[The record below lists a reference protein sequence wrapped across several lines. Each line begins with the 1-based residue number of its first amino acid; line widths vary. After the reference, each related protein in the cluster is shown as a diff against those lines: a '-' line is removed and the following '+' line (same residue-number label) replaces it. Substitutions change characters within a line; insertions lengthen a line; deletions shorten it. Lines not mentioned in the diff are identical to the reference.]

1 MIYLDNA
8 ATSFPKPEGVLKKLD
23 EINRNLAVNAGRGS
37 YLLAHQANEIINET
51 RCQIAKLAGTS
62 SDRVIFYPSNTFAMN
77 SVINGLKWDNN
88 KTVYVSPFEHNAV
101 MRPLSLK
108 EKQYGCTIKILP
120 FTNEGDF
127 NSDEAGR
134 LFSKDSP
141 DYIFVSHA
149 SNVTGTILPIEEI
162 SALAKQYKSLIILD
176 IAQTFGAI
184 DVKHDSQFV
193 DFLVFAGHKSL
204 MGPLGIGGFINLKN
218 YELDLAFAGGTG
230 SDSLNLDMPQSTSQ
244 RYEIGS
250 PNIAA
255 IAGLNEGIKWIENV
269 GIENISEHKQNLI
282 KSLIEG
288 LKGNHKCHICLNDEN
303 NYKLGVVS
311 FMVDGYEAHD
321 VGSILNDE
329 FNIAVRT
336 GYHCA
341 PLVHSLIDSKG
352 YGGTIRVSV
361 GYFNTLEEIDK
372 LISAIRSL

>member
-1 MIYLDNA
+1 MIYFDNA
-8 ATSFPKPEGVLKKLD
+8 ATSFPKPDCVLNKLD
-23 EINRNLAVNAGRGS
+23 VINRSLAVNAGRGS
-37 YLLAHQANEIINET
+37 YALAHNANEIIKET
-51 RCQIAKLAGTS
+51 RCRVAKLAGTT
-62 SDRVIFYPSNTFAMN
+62 DDKVIFYPSNTFAMN
-77 SVINGLKWDNN
+77 GIINGVKWDKHKN
-88 KTVYVSPFEHNAV
+88 VYVSPFEHNAI

-108 EKQYGCTIKILP
+108 EKQYGCNIKVLP
-120 FTNEGDF
+120 FNNDGIF
-127 NSDEAGR
+127 QADEAAR

-141 DYIFVSHA
+141 DYIFISHA

-162 SALAKQYKSLIILD
+162 SALAKQYKPLVILD
-176 IAQTFGAI
+176 IAQTFGAV

-230 SDSLNLDMPQSTSQ
+230 SDSLNLDMPHSTSL

-255 IAGLNEGIKWIENV
+255 IAGLNEGVKWIENV
-269 GIENISEHKQNLI
+269 GIENIFAHKQNLI
-282 KSLIEG
+282 NALIKG
-288 LKGNHKCHICLNDEN
+288 LQGKQGCHICLNNEN

-311 FMVDGYEAHD
+311 FMVDGYESHD

-329 FNIAVRT
+329 FDIAVRT

-341 PLVHSLIDSKG
+341 PLIHDLIKSKE

-361 GYFNTLEEIDK
+361 GYFNTMEEINK